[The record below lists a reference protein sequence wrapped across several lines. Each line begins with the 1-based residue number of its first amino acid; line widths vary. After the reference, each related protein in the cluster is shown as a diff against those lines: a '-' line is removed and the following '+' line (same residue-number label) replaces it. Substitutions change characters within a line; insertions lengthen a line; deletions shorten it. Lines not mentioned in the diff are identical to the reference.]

1 MNDAEEIAENV
12 IGFEPLLDSMY
23 KCKKGVIWKDSVAH
37 YYLNGIEE
45 TLKLEKQLREGT
57 YKARKPVCFK
67 VTHPK
72 ERDIVSISFRDR
84 VYQRS
89 LNDNAIYPQMS
100 KGFIY
105 DNMACQKGKGTDKA
119 RNRLKAFLQKYY
131 RKHGTDGYV
140 LQCDISGYYPNMKH
154 EVALETFKKKLDG
167 WTYEKTETVLNEQYD
182 GDTGYNPGSQMV
194 QIAGISVLDELDHY
208 IKEVL
213 RIKYYIRYMDD
224 FILIHESE
232 EYLNNIAYMD
242 AAAWDKYAAGEAGAK
257 QEEKERPN
265 GTPTGTT
272 LELVYGVMTKQYGDG
287 DARKAAMGSRYD
299 EVQNMINHICSASAT
314 TLVEETKAGNYGNG
328 TIRKTVLGDRYDEV
342 QKIINGGSATKKQSR
357 SYTVKKNDNLT
368 KIAKTYGTTVNAIVQ
383 KNKKKYPKITANF
396 ICVGWVLEV

>member
-12 IGFEPLLDSMY
+12 IEFEPLLNSMY

-119 RNRLKAFLQKYY
+119 RNRLKAFLQKHY

-232 EYLNNIAYMD
+232 EYLNTCREKIEAKLQDKGFALNQKKTKVYSLRKGITFLGFTFKLTDTGKVILILKPKNVKQERKKLYRLVQQAKRGEKPKAKVDECYNGWRNH
-242 AAAWDKYAAGEAGAK
+242 AAKGNSTKLLRRMDKYYKDLWKGEA
-257 QEEKERPN
+257 
-265 GTPTGTT
+265 
-272 LELVYGVMTKQYGDG
+272 
-287 DARKAAMGSRYD
+287 
-299 EVQNMINHICSASAT
+299 
-314 TLVEETKAGNYGNG
+314 
-328 TIRKTVLGDRYDEV
+328 
-342 QKIINGGSATKKQSR
+342 
-357 SYTVKKNDNLT
+357 
-368 KIAKTYGTTVNAIVQ
+368 
-383 KNKKKYPKITANF
+383 
-396 ICVGWVLEV
+396 